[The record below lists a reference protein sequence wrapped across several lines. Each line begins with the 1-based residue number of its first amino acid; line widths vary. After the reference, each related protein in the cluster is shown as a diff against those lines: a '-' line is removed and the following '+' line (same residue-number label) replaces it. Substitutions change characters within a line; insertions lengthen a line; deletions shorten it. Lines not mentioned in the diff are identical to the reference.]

1 MGSRGRKSK
10 AEQEVAGLGP
20 TVIEAEF
27 GKPPTP
33 RHLRPAGATFYRQM
47 MTETDLASA
56 DNIAVLTRA
65 CECLDRIEA
74 AQCSIAEHGEIFTD
88 QYNKPRL
95 NPAVGLE
102 KTARDGFFAAMR
114 MLDISDAPEPD
125 RYGGYRR

>member
-1 MGSRGRKSK
+1 MASVS
-10 AEQEVAGLGP
+10 
-20 TVIEAEF
+20 
-27 GKPPTP
+27 
-33 RHLRPAGATFYRQM
+33 LRIFAPYSVTG
-47 MTETDLASA
+47 
-56 DNIAVLTRA
+56 I
-65 CECLDRIEA
+65 LDRIEA